1 MKKDEVYLHGYHP
14 FHEEGATPGRRF
26 MKYLLAV
33 DGSDQSLDAT
43 RAFEALSPGENLKVL
58 HVVNVPGIP
67 YPAIGAGVAKD
78 LSMAVDKAMRE
89 EGERIIEQAVSLLP
103 LHSGNVTK
111 RLEMGTPAE
120 FIIIIAEQM
129 GADLVVLGAR
139 GIGQIR
145 EQMFGSVSHRVMSHA
160 PCSTLIVKKP
170 LRKIQ
175 EVLIPVESQEDGQA
189 VAQFLRKNPFRE
201 PISATVL
208 HVIPF
213 SQPVWPVGAMI
224 SPEFRKEMID
234 YGETFTNGISAELK
248 ELGHQAKGMVIVGSP
263 SHTIIGEATK
273 NAVDLIMMRTHSRSG
288 VSRFLLGSVSHSVVH
303 HTESS
308 ILLVR
313 P

>member
-1 MKKDEVYLHGYHP
+1 
-14 FHEEGATPGRRF
+14 

-43 RAFEALSPGENLKVL
+43 RAFEALSPAESLMVL
-58 HVVNVPGIP
+58 YVVNVPGIP
-67 YPAIGAGVAKD
+67 YPAMGAGVAKD

-89 EGERIIEQAVSLLP
+89 EGERVIDQAVSLLP
-103 LHSGNVTK
+103 LHPGSVTK
-111 RLEMGTPAE
+111 RLENGTPAE
-120 FIIIIAEQM
+120 VILSLAKEE

-145 EQMFGSVSHRVMSHA
+145 EQMFGSVSHRVMTHA

-170 LRKIQ
+170 IREIQ
-175 EVLIPVESQEDGQA
+175 QVLIPLESQEDGE
-189 VAQFLRKNPFRE
+189 VVVRFFKEKPFRK
-201 PISATVL
+201 PITATVL

-213 SQPVWPVGAMI
+213 SEPVWPVGAMI
-224 SPEFRKEMID
+224 SPEFRKEMVA
-234 YGETFTNGISAELK
+234 YGEKFTNGVSAELK
-248 ELGHQAKGMVIVGSP
+248 QMGHQAKGVVIVGAP
-263 SHTIIGEATK
+263 SHTIIEEATK
-273 NAVDLIMMRTHSRSG
+273 HTADVIMMRTHSRSG

-313 P
+313 E

>member
-1 MKKDEVYLHGYHP
+1 
-14 FHEEGATPGRRF
+14 

-43 RAFEALSPGENLKVL
+43 RAFEALSPAESLMVL
-58 HVVNVPGIP
+58 YVVNVPGIP
-67 YPAIGAGVAKD
+67 YPAMGAGVAKD

-89 EGERIIEQAVSLLP
+89 EGERVIDQAVSLLP
-103 LHSGNVTK
+103 LHPGSVTK
-111 RLEMGTPAE
+111 RLENGTPAE
-120 FIIIIAEQM
+120 VILSMAKEE

-145 EQMFGSVSHRVMSHA
+145 EQMFGSVSHRVMTHA

-170 LRKIQ
+170 IREIQ
-175 EVLIPVESQEDGQA
+175 QVLIPLESQEDGE
-189 VAQFLRKNPFRE
+189 VVVRFFKKKPFRE
-201 PISATVL
+201 PITATVL

-213 SQPVWPVGAMI
+213 SEPVWPVGAMI
-224 SPEFRKEMID
+224 SPEFRKEMIA
-234 YGETFTNGISAELK
+234 YGEKFTNGVSAELK
-248 ELGHQAKGMVIVGSP
+248 QMGHQAKGVVIVGAP
-263 SHTIIGEATK
+263 SHTIIEEATK
-273 NAVDLIMMRTHSRSG
+273 HAADVIMMRTHSRSG

-313 P
+313 E

>member
-1 MKKDEVYLHGYHP
+1 
-14 FHEEGATPGRRF
+14 

-33 DGSDQSLDAT
+33 DGSNESLDAT
-43 RAFEALSPGENLKVL
+43 RTFETLSQAESLCVL
-58 HVVNVPGIP
+58 YVVNVPGIP
-67 YPAIGAGVAKD
+67 YPAMGAGVAKD

-89 EGERIIEQAVSLLP
+89 EGERIIDQAVSLLP
-103 LHSGNVTK
+103 LHPGSVTK
-111 RLEMGTPAE
+111 RLETGAPAE
-120 FIIIIAEQM
+120 VILTIAEEQ

-139 GIGQIR
+139 GIGRIQ
-145 EQMFGSVSHRVMSHA
+145 EKMFGSVSHRVMTHA

-175 EVLIPVESQEDGQA
+175 QVLIPVESKEDGEA
-189 VAQFLRKNPFRE
+189 VVRFLKKKPFRE

-213 SQPVWPVGAMI
+213 QEPVWPVGAMI
-224 SPEFRKEMID
+224 SPEFRKEMIS

-248 ELGHQAKGMVIVGSP
+248 QLGHQAKGMVIVGAPSP
-263 SHTIIGEATK
+263 TILEAADK
-273 NAVDLIMMRTHSRSG
+273 HAADIIMMRTHSRSG

-313 P
+313 A

>member
-1 MKKDEVYLHGYHP
+1 
-14 FHEEGATPGRRF
+14 

-43 RAFEALSPGENLKVL
+43 RAFEALSPAESLMVL
-58 HVVNVPGIP
+58 YVVNVPGIP
-67 YPAIGAGVAKD
+67 YPAMGAGVAKD

-89 EGERIIEQAVSLLP
+89 EGERVIDQAVSLLP
-103 LHSGNVTK
+103 LHPGSVTK
-111 RLEMGTPAE
+111 RLENGTPAE
-120 FIIIIAEQM
+120 VILSMANEE

-145 EQMFGSVSHRVMSHA
+145 EQMFGSVSHRVMTHA

-170 LRKIQ
+170 IREIQ
-175 EVLIPVESQEDGQA
+175 QVLIPLESQEDGE
-189 VAQFLRKNPFRE
+189 VVVRFFKKKPFRE
-201 PISATVL
+201 PITATVL

-213 SQPVWPVGAMI
+213 SEPVWPVGAMI
-224 SPEFRKEMID
+224 SPEFRKEMIA
-234 YGETFTNGISAELK
+234 YGEKFTNGISAELK
-248 ELGHQAKGMVIVGSP
+248 QMGHQAKGVVIVGAP
-263 SHTIIGEATK
+263 SHTIIEEATK
-273 NAVDLIMMRTHSRSG
+273 HAADVIMMRTHSRSG

-313 P
+313 E

>member
-1 MKKDEVYLHGYHP
+1 
-14 FHEEGATPGRRF
+14 

-43 RAFEALSPGENLKVL
+43 RAFEALSPAESLMVL
-58 HVVNVPGIP
+58 YVVNVPGIP
-67 YPAIGAGVAKD
+67 YPAMGAGVAKD

-89 EGERIIEQAVSLLP
+89 EGERVIDQAVSLLP
-103 LHSGNVTK
+103 LHPGSVTK
-111 RLEMGTPAE
+111 RLENGTPAE
-120 FIIIIAEQM
+120 VILSMAKEE

-145 EQMFGSVSHRVMSHA
+145 EQMFGSVSHRVMTHA

-170 LRKIQ
+170 IREIQ
-175 EVLIPVESQEDGQA
+175 QVLIPLESQEDGE
-189 VAQFLRKNPFRE
+189 VVVRFFKKKPFRE
-201 PISATVL
+201 PITATVL

-213 SQPVWPVGAMI
+213 SEPVWPVGAMI
-224 SPEFRKEMID
+224 SPEFRKEMVA
-234 YGETFTNGISAELK
+234 YGEKFTNGVSAELK
-248 ELGHQAKGMVIVGSP
+248 QMGHQAKGVVIVGAP
-263 SHTIIGEATK
+263 SHTIIEEATK
-273 NAVDLIMMRTHSRSG
+273 HAADVIMMRTHSRSG

-313 P
+313 E

>member
-1 MKKDEVYLHGYHP
+1 
-14 FHEEGATPGRRF
+14 

-33 DGSDQSLDAT
+33 DGSNESLDAT
-43 RAFEALSPGENLKVL
+43 RTFEALSQAESLCVL
-58 HVVNVPGIP
+58 YVVNVPGIP
-67 YPAIGAGVAKD
+67 YPAMGAGVAKD

-103 LHSGNVTK
+103 LHPGSVMK
-111 RLEMGTPAE
+111 RLENGTPAE
-120 FIIIIAEQM
+120 VILTIAQEE
-129 GADLVVLGAR
+129 GTDLVVLGAR
-139 GIGQIR
+139 GIGQIQ
-145 EQMFGSVSHRVMSHA
+145 EKMFGSVSHRVMTHA

-175 EVLIPVESQEDGQA
+175 EVLIPIESKEDGEA
-189 VAQFLRKNPFRE
+189 VVRFLKKKPFRE

-213 SQPVWPVGAMI
+213 SEPVWPVGAMI
-224 SPEFRKEMID
+224 SPEFRKEMIT

-248 ELGHQAKGMVIVGSP
+248 QLGHQAKGVVVVGAPSP
-263 SHTIIGEATK
+263 KILEAADK
-273 NAVDLIMMRTHSRSG
+273 HAADVIMMRTHSRSG

-303 HTESS
+303 QTESS

-313 P
+313 D